1 MGRRTLSTTAYVG
14 EVDVEVDVDD
24 FLGEID
30 TEDLLEEL
38 RHRGEEVP
46 LEGVDFAYQC
56 LLRGDV
62 NGALA
67 VLEPIIRPRFP
78 SIEAA
83 DAVYRRAMAT
93 SKDSDT

>member
-1 MGRRTLSTTAYVG
+1 MGRHTLSTTAYVG
-14 EVDVEVDVDD
+14 EVDVEVDFDD
-24 FLGEID
+24 LLGEID
-30 TEDLLEEL
+30 TEDLLKEL

-46 LEGVDFAYQC
+46 LEGLDLAYQC

-93 SKDSDT
+93 SKDPDT

>member
-1 MGRRTLSTTAYVG
+1 MGRTLSTTAHVG
-14 EVDVEVDVDD
+14 EVNVEVDVDD

-46 LEGVDFAYQC
+46 LDGVDLAYQC

-78 SIEAA
+78 SIEASEF
-83 DAVYRRAMAT
+83 VYRRAMAA
-93 SKDSDT
+93 SKDPDT